1 MNQLSMKSQ
10 EGPSYLKHS
19 GTTSFSFKI
28 ARTSCWMNQLGKTKP
43 LRSFIPEA
51 LRHYVIQFQNSQDF
65 MLDDSTR
72 YEKPRRPFIPEA
84 LRHYVIQFQN
94 SQDFMLDE
102 PTR

>member
-1 MNQLSMKSQ
+1 
-10 EGPSYLKHS
+10 
-19 GTTSFSFKI
+19 
-28 ARTSCWMNQLGKTKP
+28 MNQLGKKKT

-51 LRHYVIQFQNSQDF
+51 LSHYVIQFQNSQDF
-65 MLDDSTR
+65 MLDEPTR